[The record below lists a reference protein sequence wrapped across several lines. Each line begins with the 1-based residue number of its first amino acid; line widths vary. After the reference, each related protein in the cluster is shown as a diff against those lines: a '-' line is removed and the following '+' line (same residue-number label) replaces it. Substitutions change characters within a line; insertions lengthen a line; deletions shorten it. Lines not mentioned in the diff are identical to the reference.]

1 MNDKQAELPGTIE
14 KRAMQEVRD
23 LFVARWVAYMIG
35 VAAELGLADF
45 IHAGGKTAEDI
56 AQAKGLHASS
66 LYRLLRA
73 LASYGIFAEQDDGT
87 FAQTPMSEAL
97 RKDVPHS
104 VSSLARLAIRPW
116 SVQAWMELGHAI
128 RTGSPAFEHVN
139 GLQFFEYL
147 NQYPNEVELFAEA
160 MRGFSAATGAA
171 VAETYD
177 FSGIRTLADIG
188 GSQGLI
194 LSLILRKYPEM
205 RGILFDLPSVVKGAP
220 NFIKSY
226 GLENRIDVRTGDF
239 FEAIPDGADAYLLK
253 HILHDWS
260 DEDCLRILKSIHA
273 VAGSDTKLLIVDA
286 VIGAGNEREYGKV
299 LDIYMLVHFRGKER
313 THSEWK
319 ELLNAAGFQLTQV
332 VSTPS
337 FAHVIEAARI
347 KR

>member
-1 MNDKQAELPGTIE
+1 MNNKQDELPGAIE
-14 KRAMQEVRD
+14 KLAMQEVRD
-23 LFVARWVAYMIG
+23 LMVARWVAYIIG
-35 VAAELGLADF
+35 VAAELELADF
-45 IHAGGKTAEDI
+45 INAGGKTAEDI
-56 AQAKGLHASS
+56 AQAKGLQASS

-73 LASYGIFAEQDDGT
+73 LASYGIFAEQEDGT
-87 FAQTPMSEAL
+87 FAQTPMSDAL

-104 VSSLARLAIRPW
+104 VSSLAQLATRPW
-116 SVQAWMELGHAI
+116 SVQAWMKLSHGI
-128 RTGSPAFEHVN
+128 RTGTPAFEHVN
-139 GLQFFEYL
+139 GMQFFEYL
-147 NQYPNEVELFAEA
+147 NKHPNEVELLAGA

-177 FSGIRTLADIG
+177 FSGIRILADIG
-188 GSQGLI
+188 GSQSLI

-205 RGILFDLPSVVKGAP
+205 RGILFDLPAVIEGAP

-253 HILHDWS
+253 HILHDWC
-260 DEDCLRILKSIHA
+260 DEDCLRILKNIYA

-286 VIGAGNEREYGKV
+286 VIGAGNEREFGKI
-299 LDIYMLVHFRGKER
+299 LDIYMLVHLRGKER

-337 FAHVIEAARI
+337 FAHVIEAVRI

>member
-1 MNDKQAELPGTIE
+1 MNNKQDELPGTIE
-14 KRAMQEVRD
+14 KRAVQDVRD
-23 LFVARWVAYMIG
+23 LLVARWVAYMIG

-45 IHAGGKTAEDI
+45 IHAGGRTAEDI

-104 VSSLARLAIRPW
+104 VSSLAQLAIRPW
-116 SVQAWMELGHAI
+116 SVQAWMELSHGI

-139 GLQFFEYL
+139 GMQFFEYL
-147 NQYPNEVELFAEA
+147 NQHPNEMELFAEA

-205 RGILFDLPSVVKGAP
+205 RG
-220 NFIKSY
+220 
-226 GLENRIDVRTGDF
+226 
-239 FEAIPDGADAYLLK
+239 AD
-253 HILHDWS
+253 
-260 DEDCLRILKSIHA
+260 
-273 VAGSDTKLLIVDA
+273 
-286 VIGAGNEREYGKV
+286 
-299 LDIYMLVHFRGKER
+299 
-313 THSEWK
+313 
-319 ELLNAAGFQLTQV
+319 
-332 VSTPS
+332 
-337 FAHVIEAARI
+337 
-347 KR
+347 